1 MYVRMRAIRDLDAF
15 PATDLGV
22 LIALA
27 DADGRRPT
35 ERESRLRSE
44 AWAPYRGVATMH
56 LWSP

>member
-1 MYVRMRAIRDLDAF
+1 MRAIRDLDAF

-22 LIALA
+22 LIALS